1 MPAIYLIAAL
11 VAVVWGTL
19 FLLRGSLL
27 GGCLAYLV
35 ATTCFGYD
43 FAHFMVGPVPLSI
56 DRIVLVVLFA
66 AYVVQRRLGRTQRQ
80 PPARADLVAAA
91 LLGVLAAST
100 LWSAVPADSKSLGF
114 RLLGGYAVPLA
125 IYWIARQIP
134 LDRGR
139 ISLLHGVLA
148 GLGVYLGVTGVLE
161 ITGQWWAVFPAY
173 IADPNVGLHF
183 GRARG
188 PMVHAVSF
196 GLYLGIG
203 LLAAWLWQWRF
214 GRLGRLLVL
223 LPAPIMV
230 AGLYGSYTRSVWIGA
245 VVGILLVLG
254 LTLRGQWR
262 TLVVGSMI
270 AAALLLA
277 VTKMDSLVNF
287 DRELPAAYAGKSVEL
302 RGEMAYV
309 SWKMF
314 LGPPLVGCRFRSVLQ
329 SQAPLP
335 GRPLHQPPPRSHPRP
350 GTPQHLPQPADRKRT
365 GGPGAHA
372 GRSGPLGAD
381 RVAHGPRP
389 GPAPLGPSPSGP
401 HHRRPGPLRLP
412 SPLPRTQL
420 PADGQHRAVLP
431 GRHHHRPVRSVPK
444 RGPPML
450 TATSPCEPEIDD
462 CGVPLA
468 LPVPRACHW
477 LTAACRWLCPCP
489 AACHWLCQCGGRCR

>member
-91 LLGVLAAST
+91 LLGVLAART
-100 LWSAVPADSKSLGF
+100 RWSAVPADSKSLGF

-314 LGPPLVGCRFRSVLQ
+314 LDHPLLGVGFDQFFKAKLPYLADRSTSLHLEATRDQVHHNTFLSLLTESGLVGLGLMLAVL
-329 SQAPLP
+329 ALW
-335 GRPLHQPPPRSHPRP
+335 GRTAWRMARDQ
-350 GTPQHLPQPADRKRT
+350 G
-365 GGPGAHA
+365 
-372 GRSGPLGAD
+372 
-381 RVAHGPRP
+381 
-389 GPAPLGPSPSGP
+389 
-401 HHRRPGPLRLP
+401 
-412 SPLPRTQL
+412 LPRWARAQAALTIGALGLYVCQALFHELSYL
-420 PADGQHRAVLP
+420 PMDNTVLFFLA
-431 GRHHHRPVRSVPK
+431 GITTGLSDQSRS
-444 RGPPML
+444 
-450 TATSPCEPEIDD
+450 E
-462 CGVPLA
+462 A
-468 LPVPRACHW
+468 LPC
-477 LTAACRWLCPCP
+477 
-489 AACHWLCQCGGRCR
+489 